1 LGKTQTSIVQST
13 GTGRYSFC
21 RKNGNLRSMH
31 RRQARCHGSNPD
43 GNTAEYSHMQYQQK
57 ESSFWP
63 YFPILH
69 EWEYGELKRV
79 RREDTLL
86 KNKTRIFMPSIN
98 SRRAATL
105 RIKRGGKSPAEK
117 NIFCG
122 NPSFIREQHRTTAG
136 PQQTAHLT
144 LPTHPSVYILQP
156 KASNGNRLDCRRVVC
171 ERAPPV
177 RQLHA
182 ADFYLVCC

>member
-1 LGKTQTSIVQST
+1 
-13 GTGRYSFC
+13 
-21 RKNGNLRSMH
+21 
-31 RRQARCHGSNPD
+31 
-43 GNTAEYSHMQYQQK
+43 
-57 ESSFWP
+57 
-63 YFPILH
+63 
-69 EWEYGELKRV
+69 
-79 RREDTLL
+79 
-86 KNKTRIFMPSIN
+86 MPSIN

-136 PQQTAHLT
+136 PQQTAHLHLT
-144 LPTHPSVYILQP
+144 YPPKTQVYIFSNQKLQMVIGWT
-156 KASNGNRLDCRRVVC
+156 AVVLFVR
-171 ERAPPV
+171 ELPV